1 MQIRVS
7 YAGIKSYKELLPFQK
22 KTQLIGNCKKKKM
35 NFIETNDPV

>member
-7 YAGIKSYKELLPFQK
+7 CAGIKSYKELLPFQK
-22 KTQLIGNCKKKKM
+22 KTQLIGNCKKM